1 MSRLYSGELN
11 KKILLLRR
19 EAGRGPLGE
28 VLPGRLIEV
37 ATVWAR
43 AELKSNRKI
52 RTLDQKQVVE
62 TWLFTI
68 GPRSDIEIDWN
79 IQWQKGSFTVV
90 AVDRSHSDRVEIK
103 AERDGR
109 HDRAGD

>member
-1 MSRLYSGELN
+1 MSFLYSGDLN
-11 KKILLLRR
+11 KKIVLQRT
-19 EAGRGPLGE
+19 ENGRGPLGE
-28 VLPGRLIEV
+28 VLPGHLIDV

-62 TWLFTI
+62 TWLFTV
-68 GPRSDIEIDWN
+68 GPRSDVEIDWK
-79 IQWQKGSFTVV
+79 IQWQNGSFTVV
-90 AVDRSHSDRVEIK
+90 AVDCSHSDRVEIK

-109 HDRAGD
+109 HDRACN

>member
-1 MSRLYSGELN
+1 MSFLYSGELN
-11 KKILLLRR
+11 KRILLQCR
-19 EAGRGPLGE
+19 EIVRGPLGE
-28 VLPGRLIEV
+28 VIPGELVDV

-52 RTLDQKQVVE
+52 RTLEQKQVVE
-62 TWLFTI
+62 TWLFTVS
-68 GPRSDIEIDWN
+68 PRSDIDIDWK
-79 IQWQKGSFTVV
+79 IQWQNGSFTVV

-109 HDRAGD
+109 HDRAGN

>member
-1 MSRLYSGELN
+1 MSYLYSGELN
-11 KKILLLRR
+11 KRILLQRP
-19 EAGRGPLGE
+19 ETERGPLGE
-28 VLPGRLIEV
+28 ELPGHLVDV
-37 ATVWAR
+37 AKVWAR

-52 RTLDQKQVVE
+52 RTMDQKQVVE

-68 GPRSDIEIDWN
+68 GPRNDIEIDWK
-79 IQWQKGSFTVV
+79 IQWLNGSFTVV

-109 HDRAGD
+109 HDRTGN

>member
-1 MSRLYSGELN
+1 MSFLYSGDLN
-11 KKILLLRR
+11 KRILLQRP
-19 EAGRGPLGE
+19 ENGRGTLGE
-28 VLPGRLIEV
+28 VLPGHLVDV

-52 RTLDQKQVVE
+52 RTLDQKKVVE
-62 TWLFTI
+62 TWLFTV
-68 GPRSDIEIDWN
+68 GPRSDIDIDWK
-79 IQWQKGSFTVV
+79 IQWQNGSFTVV

-109 HDRAGD
+109 HDRTGN

>member
-1 MSRLYSGELN
+1 MSFLYSGDLN
-11 KKILLLRR
+11 KKIVLQRT
-19 EAGRGPLGE
+19 ENGRGPLGE
-28 VLPGRLIEV
+28 VLPGHLIDV

-62 TWLFTI
+62 TWLFTV
-68 GPRSDIEIDWN
+68 GPRSDVEIDWK
-79 IQWQKGSFTVV
+79 IQWQNGSFTVV
-90 AVDRSHSDRVEIK
+90 AVDRSHFDRVEIK

-109 HDRAGD
+109 HDRAGN